1 MSQNNI
7 AIIGITSW
15 GVTLSNLFIKNGLNV
30 SMLSRSDKESRAI
43 NKSRKLPHNT
53 DYIINEQ
60 IVISNN
66 YEKVISNSKIIILAV
81 PSTSINKNVD
91 RIKKYINDQNIILS
105 ATKGFEPVTKPVSY
119 THLTLPTKA

>member
-1 MSQNNI
+1 MLQNNI

-30 SMLSRSDKESRAI
+30 TLLARSDKESTAI
-43 NKSRKLPHNT
+43 KKSRKLPQNT

-66 YEKVISNSKIIILAV
+66 YEKVISNSK
-81 PSTSINKNVD
+81 
-91 RIKKYINDQNIILS
+91 
-105 ATKGFEPVTKPVSY
+105 
-119 THLTLPTKA
+119 